1 MLHSL
6 FLLLFAVPQQ
16 ATASSA
22 LKQGLIALQSGDL
35 KRAQA
40 EFEDAANADPSNPFV
55 WTSLAETELRLG
67 DTNQAL
73 ASAAKAEST
82 ASGKPVVWHALAMFY
97 AHAGNFKAAADW
109 EAKYAASA
117 QASPDALSSAAMLA
131 LRAEDFQ
138 RAATLAE
145 SGLQRS
151 PRDPQLNLTLGVA
164 RYGQRR
170 FEDAITCFLRVIS
183 IDPSIEQP
191 YVFLGRMLD
200 QAGPHLS
207 EITSASERWLERSP
221 ENAQAHLVLAKALL
235 QSDPRST
242 RAEQLLRESIHLD
255 PKDWEAH
262 YELGVLLE
270 NRHAYPE
277 AAAELQLAITEN
289 ANQPM
294 PHYHLARVYDRLGKP
309 DEAKAQREI
318 HQRLTSGKT
327 SNGPGSGSAM
337 NDN

>member
-1 MLHSL
+1 LLHSL
-6 FLLLFAVPQQ
+6 VLLLFAVQQ
-16 ATASSA
+16 RQPATSSA
-22 LKQGLIALQSGDL
+22 LRQGLLALQSGDL

-40 EFEDAANADPSNPFV
+40 ELQEAAKGDPGNPFV

-73 ASAAKAEST
+73 SAAAKAEST
-82 ASGKPVVWHALAMFY
+82 ASDKPVIWHALAMFY

-117 QASPDALSSAAMLA
+117 HADPDALSSAAMLA
-131 LRAEDFQ
+131 LRAEDFT

-145 SGLQRS
+145 RGLQRS
-151 PRDPQLNLTLGVA
+151 PRDAQLNLTLGVA
-164 RYGQRR
+164 RYGERR
-170 FEDAITCFLRVIS
+170 FEDAITCFLRVIA

-207 EITSASERWLERSP
+207 EITSACERWLERSP
-221 ENAQAHLVLAKALL
+221 ENPQAHLVLAKALL
-235 QSDPRST
+235 QADPRSA
-242 RAEQLLRESIHLD
+242 RAEQLLRRSIQLD
-255 PKDWEAH
+255 PKVWEAH

-270 NRHAYPE
+270 NRHAYAD
-277 AAAELQLAITEN
+277 AASEFRLAIAEN

-309 DEAKAQREI
+309 DEAKEQREI

-327 SNGPGSGSAM
+327 NNASGSGSAM
-337 NDN
+337 NN